1 MIIGVAILIKVFLL
15 YYSVV
20 RVPEAKLVR
29 DSYIYLNAGEAIVSA
44 GEFASRGPDG
54 ALQSDF
60 FIAPGYPFF
69 LVVFHWLL
77 GIPLAGVIL
86 IQVILT
92 VLAAFIAYK
101 TAMEIDHR
109 LGFLSLAILLY
120 SPAITMFS
128 LLILTE
134 SLFLVFITL
143 FMFYF
148 VKYLK
153 TGRVKFVVLAG
164 LMFAAAVYVRPGPYL
179 LGIAIAAFVI
189 YANVTHRMKTAVFHA
204 FILLAVIYGLLGLWQ
219 IRNYLVFHK
228 AVFSSIISMD
238 VVTGGA
244 FEGLIHSYSRNR
256 DPFTQ
261 GAPPIL
267 YYINVTWRCALS
279 LFTRP
284 GTFKYLH
291 SPLLALIGKI
301 FSYVVMVFWMGGFL
315 YGITKIRRNIYYQFL
330 LLIII
335 CFACGTIIV
344 EMWNVGERYRVPM
357 MPFIAIISAY
367 GWASLFSVK
376 PWSKD
381 QGFFLSRRRNT
392 SAIFANGR
400 TLA

>member
-1 MIIGVAILIKVFLL
+1 MNKKYLIAIIGAALLIKALLL
-15 YYSVV
+15 YFSVV
-20 RVPEAKLVR
+20 HVPQARLVR
-29 DSYIYLNAGEAIVSA
+29 DSYIYLNAGEAIASA

-54 ALQSDF
+54 TLQSDF

-69 LVVFHWLL
+69 LVVLHWLL
-77 GIPLAGVIL
+77 GVPLAGVIS

-101 TAMEIDHR
+101 TAIEIDDR

-134 SLFLVFITL
+134 SLFLLFITL

-153 TGRVKFVVLAG
+153 TGRIKFVVSAG

-179 LGIAIAAFVI
+179 LGIAIAAFVV

-228 AVFSSIISMD
+228 AAFSSIISMD

-261 GAPPIL
+261 GAPPVL

-330 LLIII
+330 LLIVV

-367 GWASLFSVK
+367 GWVSLFSLK
-376 PWSKD
+376 
-381 QGFFLSRRRNT
+381 
-392 SAIFANGR
+392 NGR
-400 TLA
+400 REFLKTKEF

>member
-1 MIIGVAILIKVFLL
+1 MNKKYLIAIIGAALLIKAFLL

-20 RVPEAKLVR
+20 HVPQARLVR
-29 DSYIYLNAGEAIVSA
+29 DSYQYLDTGRTIVSE
-44 GEFASRGPDG
+44 GVFASHGADG
-54 ALQSDF
+54 QLEPNF

-69 LVVFHWLL
+69 LGVLHWLW
-77 GIPLAGVIL
+77 GIPLAGVIS
-86 IQVILT
+86 IQVFLT
-92 VLAAFIAYK
+92 VLAALITYK
-101 TAMEIDHR
+101 TAVEIDPR
-109 LGFLSLAILLY
+109 LGFLALAIFLY

-134 SLFLVFITL
+134 SLFLLFITSA
-143 FMFYF
+143 MFCF
-148 VKYLK
+148 IKYLK
-153 TGRVKFVVLAG
+153 TGRMKFLVFTG
-164 LMFAAAVYVRPGPYL
+164 LTFAAAVYVRPGPYF
-179 LGIAIAAFVI
+179 LGIVMAAFVI
-189 YANVTHRMKTAVFHA
+189 YANVTHKMKTAVFHA

-261 GAPPIL
+261 GAPPAL

-291 SPLLALIGKI
+291 CPLLAVIGKI
-301 FSYVVMVFWMGGFL
+301 FSYIVMAFWMGGFL
-315 YGITKIRRNIYYQFL
+315 YGVTKIRRNVYCQFL
-330 LLIII
+330 LLIVV

-357 MPFIAIISAY
+357 MPFIAIIAAY
-367 GWASLFSVK
+367 GWTSLFSLK
-376 PWSKD
+376 NDRGK
-381 QGFFLSRRRNT
+381 LLKT
-392 SAIFANGR
+392 KE
-400 TLA
+400 L